1 MGNGGL
7 RIVDRTPPILRPLI
21 STVINLFL
29 QVKGRNTSN
38 LKALTGTEN
47 KKGESNLRSSFE
59 FGFGF
64 H

>member
-7 RIVDRTPPILRPLI
+7 RTVDRTPPILRPLI

-29 QVKGRNTSN
+29 QVKERNTSN

-47 KKGESNLRSSFE
+47 KKGNSNL
-59 FGFGF
+59 
-64 H
+64 